1 MNIEEYIGMYDLII
15 KNGTVVIGNTLEN
28 LNIGIKNNKISLL
41 STSNNYESDNV
52 IDAKNLTVLPGV
64 IDSQVHFREPG
75 AEHKENL
82 NTGSMGAALG
92 GVTSVFEMP
101 NTYPP
106 TSTVERLE
114 NKLKLAK
121 DRMWVNYAF
130 YAGATPDNFSSLSE
144 LEKVPGCVGI
154 KIFMGSSTGNLLVPD
169 DETLINVL
177 KSRNFRVA
185 VHAEDEPRLIE
196 RKKLIKDNGVH
207 FHPIWRDELTALNAT
222 KRVIKGAKIS
232 KKPVHILHTTTE
244 EEIEYMSRNKEYISV
259 EVTPQHLTLSAPE
272 CYDELGSFAQM
283 NPPIRE
289 KRHLKGLWKGIKD
302 GVVDIIGSDHAP
314 HTIEEKNK
322 PYPETPSGMPGVQT
336 LLPIMLNHVNEGNL
350 SLFKLCKL
358 ISTNPAKLFKVINKG
373 EIKLNNDADLTIIDL
388 NKEVKITND
397 MMANKSGWTPFNNK
411 KVKGWPIMTIV
422 NGNIVM
428 RDGELIGKPKGKPLT
443 FDRN

>member
-1 MNIEEYIGMYDLII
+1 MYDLII
-15 KNGTVVIGNTLEN
+15 KNGTLVIGNALEN

-41 STSNNYESDNV
+41 STSNTYESYNV
-52 IDAKNLTVLPGV
+52 IDAKNLTILPGV

-428 RDGELIGKPKGKPLT
+428 RDGGLIGTPKGKPLI

>member
-1 MNIEEYIGMYDLII
+1 MYDLII
-15 KNGTVVIGNTLEN
+15 KNGTIVIGDNFEN
-28 LNIGIKNNKISLL
+28 LNIGVKNNKISLL
-41 STSNNYESDNV
+41 STSNNYESNNV
-52 IDAKNLTVLPGV
+52 IDAKNLTILPGV

-114 NKLKLAK
+114 DKLKLAK

-207 FHPIWRDELTALNAT
+207 FHPIWRDEITALNAT

-289 KRHLKGLWKGIKD
+289 KRHLEGLWKGIKN

-322 PYPETPSGMPGVQT
+322 PYPESPSGMPGVQT

-422 NGNIVM
+422 NGNIIM
-428 RDGELIGKPKGKPLT
+428 RDGELIGTPQGKPLI

>member
-1 MNIEEYIGMYDLII
+1 MYDLII

-114 NKLKLAK
+114 DKLKLAK

-302 GVVDIIGSDHAP
+302 GVIDIIGSDHAP

-422 NGNIVM
+422 NGNIIM
-428 RDGELIGKPKGKPLT
+428 RDGELIGTPQGKPLI

>member
-1 MNIEEYIGMYDLII
+1 MYDLLI
-15 KNGTVVIGNTLEN
+15 KNGNVVIGNGFEN
-28 LNIGIKNNKISLL
+28 LNIGIKDNKITLL
-41 STSNNYESDNV
+41 SSSSNYESDNIV
-52 IDAKNLTVLPGV
+52 DAKNLIILPGV

-75 AEHKENL
+75 SEYKEDL
-82 NTGSMGAALG
+82 HTGSMGAALG

-106 TSTVERLE
+106 TSTVDRLKDKF
-114 NKLKLAK
+114 NLAK

-130 YAGATPDNFSSLSE
+130 YAGATKENFSSLPE
-144 LEKVPGCVGI
+144 LEKVPGCVGV

-196 RKKLIKDNGVH
+196 RKKLIKNNGVH

-222 KRVIKGAKIS
+222 KRVIKGANAS
-232 KKPVHILHTTTE
+232 KKPVHILHITTE
-244 EEIEYMSRNKEYISV
+244 EEIEYIKNNKEFISV
-259 EVTPQHLTLSAPE
+259 EVTPQHLTLNAPE
-272 CYDELGSFAQM
+272 CYDDLGAFAQM

-289 KRHLKGLWKGIKD
+289 IRHQKGLWKGIKD
-302 GVVDIIGSDHAP
+302 GVVDVIGSDHAP

-336 LLPIMLNHVNEGNL
+336 IVPIMLDHVNKGNL
-350 SLFKLCKL
+350 SLFKLCEL
-358 ISTNPAKLFKVINKG
+358 ICTNPARLYKVINKG

-397 MMANKSGWTPFNNK
+397 MMATKSGWTPFNNK
-411 KVKGWPIMTIV
+411 KVKGWPVMTIV
-422 NGNIVM
+422 NGNIIM
-428 RDGELIGKPKGKPLT
+428 RDGELIGSPKGKPVR
-443 FDRN
+443 FNRD

>member
-1 MNIEEYIGMYDLII
+1 MYDLII
-15 KNGTVVIGNTLEN
+15 KNGTIVIGDNFEN

-41 STSNNYESDNV
+41 STSNNYESNNV
-52 IDAKNLTVLPGV
+52 IDAKNLTILPGV

-114 NKLKLAK
+114 DKLKLAK

-207 FHPIWRDELTALNAT
+207 FHPIWRDEITALNAT

-289 KRHLKGLWKGIKD
+289 KRHLEGLWKGIKN

-322 PYPETPSGMPGVQT
+322 PYPESPSGMPGVQT

-422 NGNIVM
+422 NGNIIM
-428 RDGELIGKPKGKPLT
+428 RDGELIGTPQGKPLI

>member
-1 MNIEEYIGMYDLII
+1 MYDLII
-15 KNGTVVIGNTLEN
+15 KNGTIVIGDNFEN
-28 LNIGIKNNKISLL
+28 LNIGVKNNKISLL
-41 STSNNYESDNV
+41 STSNNYESNNV
-52 IDAKNLTVLPGV
+52 IDAKNLTILPGV

-114 NKLKLAK
+114 DKLKLAK

-207 FHPIWRDELTALNAT
+207 FHPIWRDEITALNAT

-289 KRHLKGLWKGIKD
+289 KRHLEGLWKGIKN

-322 PYPETPSGMPGVQT
+322 PYPESPSGMPGVQT

-422 NGNIVM
+422 NGNNIM
-428 RDGELIGKPKGKPLT
+428 RDGELIGTPQGKPLI